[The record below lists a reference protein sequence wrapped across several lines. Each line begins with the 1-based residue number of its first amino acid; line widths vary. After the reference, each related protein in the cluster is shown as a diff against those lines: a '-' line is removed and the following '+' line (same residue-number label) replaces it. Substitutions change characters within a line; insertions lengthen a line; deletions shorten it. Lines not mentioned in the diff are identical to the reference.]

1 MSMCEVC
8 SDRMPA
14 VASGRGEWSLAEREH
29 LAGCTDCAA
38 EWALVSAVLALGRDV
53 SVDPGVIAPQLL
65 ERVRAAE
72 HQERRRRWLRRSAQV
87 VGLAAAAVLVL
98 MIVPRRGNGPVR
110 QVPVT
115 ATSDAPGLQ
124 LAELDGAAPSELEAV
139 LAEFDEPAVPASS
152 LDGPDVEGLDVSQVE
167 RALRSWE
174 ES

>member
-1 MSMCEVC
+1 VSMCEAC

-14 VASGRGEWSLAEREH
+14 VASGRSEWSAAEREH
-29 LAGCTDCAA
+29 LAGCRHCAA
-38 EWALVSAVLALGRDV
+38 EWKLVSATAALGRSV
-53 SVDPGVIAPQLL
+53 AVDPGVIAPRLL

-87 VGLAAAAVLVL
+87 VGLAAAALVL
-98 MIVPRRGNGPVR
+98 IMVPRRGNGPVR

-115 ATSDAPGLQ
+115 AASKAADLQ
-124 LAELDGAAPSELEAV
+124 LAELDGAAPAELQAV
-139 LAEFDEPAVPASS
+139 LAEFDEPEVPASA